1 MTQELLNRYGGS
13 VPRYTS
19 YPTAPHFHPGIASET
34 YKKWLE
40 SLPASE
46 TLSIYLHVPFCQRMC
61 WYCGC
66 HTKVTNKYEPI
77 ADYAKHMALELELV
91 SAQIRRRQTVKHI
104 HWGGGTPTILSA
116 DDFSTLMTRLKTQF
130 DVDADAEIAVEIDP
144 RTMTR
149 EMAKKLAETGVN
161 RASLGV
167 QDFNPSVQK
176 AINRVQTLKQTQS
189 VVGWLRDYGIRKINL
204 DLMYG
209 LPKQTVADAERSAE
223 LSLSLGADRYS
234 VFGYAHVPW
243 MKTHQKKINDND
255 LPPSSER
262 LVQAKAIA
270 DLLGE
275 NGYQAV
281 GLDHYAKPDD
291 TMAKAKNLGELH
303 RNFQGYTTDTATTLI
318 GLGASAI
325 GRLPQGYVQNTSSE
339 RQYKAAISKGEFPIA
354 RGIMLS
360 ANDNL
365 RREIIERLMCDLSV
379 DLASLCKRSGVPMS
393 EFISEMTKISTMEA
407 DGVVRINE
415 GKIQITETGQPFV
428 RAICAVF
435 DEFLESNKA
444 RHSKAI

>member
-19 YPTAPHFHPGIASET
+19 YPTAPHFHQGITSET

-91 SAQIRRRQTVKHI
+91 SAQIRRRQTVRHI

-130 DVDADAEIAVEIDP
+130 DVNAEAEIAVEIDP

-243 MKTHQKKINDND
+243 MKTHQKRINDND

-339 RQYKAAISKGEFPIA
+339 RQYKAAMSKGEFPIA

-379 DLASLCKRSGVPMS
+379 DLASLCKRSGVPTS

>member
-77 ADYAKHMALELELV
+77 ADYAKHMALELELI
-91 SAQIRRRQTVKHI
+91 SSQIRRRQTVKHI